1 MMYVRFPLFPRDME
15 DLLHEIFHI
24 KTISQIKYF
33 SNAYFDAVLYFAV
46 IDGPINIFIIILYSF
61 KLLIA
66 PAQTRSIKVRYFAA
80 NSG

>member
-1 MMYVRFPLFPRDME
+1 MKFFTSKLLARSNISRMLTSTLF
-15 DLLHEIFHI
+15 
-24 KTISQIKYF
+24 
-33 SNAYFDAVLYFAV
+33 LYFAV

-80 NSG
+80 Y